1 MKVSEI
7 LKKKGGDVMT
17 VQPTETIG
25 TLSHRLRM
33 ARVGALV
40 VSKDGKQIEGIVSE
54 RDVVH
59 CLAEQ
64 GAASLEATVESV
76 MTQRVITCSPEDAIS
91 SVARTMTNS
100 RIRHLPVVKGGRL
113 VGIVSVGD
121 VVKHRLDEM
130 ELEAGVLRDLAFMAH

>member
-17 VQPTETIG
+17 VKPAETLA

-40 VSKDGKQIEGIVSE
+40 VSETGSRVDGIVSE

-59 CLAEQ
+59 ALAER
-64 GAASLEATVESV
+64 GLACLETPVSAV
-76 MTQRVITCSPEDAIS
+76 MSRRVVTCGPEDHISAI
-91 SVARTMTNS
+91 ARTMTDR
-100 RIRHLPVVKGGRL
+100 RIRHLPVLEAGRL
-113 VGIVSVGD
+113 VGIISLGD

-130 ELEAGVLRDLAFMAH
+130 ELEAGVLRDIAAAH